1 VVLEGCRRH
10 LADEKFA
17 IWSRNCADQV
27 YGYPMPTKL
36 PKSDLIRL
44 NVNLNPETAKALRD
58 IADTRGISFTEAI
71 RRCISVYTYVA
82 AAGADGKRVSV
93 IDPAAGTERELVLL

>member
-1 VVLEGCRRH
+1 
-10 LADEKFA
+10 
-17 IWSRNCADQV
+17 
-27 YGYPMPTKL
+27 MPTNL

-58 IADTRGISFTEAI
+58 IADHRGITFTEAI

-82 AAGADGKRVSV
+82 AANVAGHRVSV
-93 IDPAAGTERELVLL
+93 IDGSAGTERELVLL

>member
-1 VVLEGCRRH
+1 
-10 LADEKFA
+10 
-17 IWSRNCADQV
+17 
-27 YGYPMPTKL
+27 MPTRL

-58 IADTRGISFTEAI
+58 IADNRGISFTEAI

-82 AAGADGKRVSV
+82 AASTDGKRVSI
-93 IDPAAGTERELVLL
+93 IDATAGTERELVLL